1 MGRVKRSDFKRPRTL
16 LDVGND
22 IAVYFEHIL
31 RLLSSGASENPVG
44 ANQIILE
51 EQRFRLWAGNL
62 GLHQHGHSSLDYRLR
77 DADVVRSY
85 ALDLLTGIKEYLLEG
100 QWMITGTLSSLLR

>member
-1 MGRVKRSDFKRPRTL
+1 MGRVKSSSFKGPPTL
-16 LDVGND
+16 FDVGKGIILN
-22 IAVYFEHIL
+22 FEHIL
-31 RLLSSGASENPVG
+31 RILSREESQSKISAK
-44 ANQIILE
+44 QIGLE

-85 ALDLLTGIKEYLLEG
+85 ALDLLTGIKEYLAEG
-100 QWMITGTLSSLLR
+100 W